1 MAEWTIERKIN
12 VATLLLLGAQIIGG
26 TWWLATITADVNN
39 NTAWRL
45 QNSEVVTRLDE
56 RSSRMVLDIDKL
68 TLKVDEVLR
77 TARSALSEQRYPNN
91 SGPR

>member
-77 TARSALSEQRYPNN
+77 TARSALSEQRYPGN
-91 SGPR
+91 SEPR